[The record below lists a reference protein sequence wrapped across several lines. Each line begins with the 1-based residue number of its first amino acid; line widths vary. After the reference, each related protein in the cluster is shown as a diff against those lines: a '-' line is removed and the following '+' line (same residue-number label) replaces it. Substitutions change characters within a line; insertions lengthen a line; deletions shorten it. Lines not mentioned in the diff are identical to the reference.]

1 MREMADNSSRD
12 QDSQGT
18 ESLTVAL
25 VEDNRDHA
33 LIAAEALE
41 ERGHHVV
48 HFERGEDVLAA
59 SQTREWDAVVLDY
72 VLPTKSGLEV
82 LEALG
87 ELSDSPPVVM
97 VTASGSEAVA
107 VTALKKGAGD
117 YVVKTGR
124 HGPELARA
132 VELAATKHRMEQMA
146 AAHRKELERR
156 ANTDALTGLLNRRR
170 LADELGIAALRSS
183 QSGEPYAVVMI
194 DLDGF
199 KKINDEYGHAI
210 GDAVLVEFADIL
222 RGCFRKYDILARYGG
237 DEFVVV
243 LPNATRSCLPSL
255 IERVTQGL
263 SNSKL
268 VERLEFPLSASVGV
282 ADSEV
287 GGPEDVLKAAD
298 RTMYRHKNRAN
309 RTASDSRDLELDSAV
324 IVE

>member
-1 MREMADNSSRD
+1 MTENPSQDTDSRP
-12 QDSQGT
+12 QET
-18 ESLTVAL
+18 AESLTVAL

-48 HFERGEDVLAA
+48 HFERGEECLAA
-59 SQTREWDAVVLDY
+59 SQTREWDAVILDY

-82 LEALG
+82 LEALV
-87 ELSDSPPVVM
+87 ELPHAPPVVM

-170 LADELGIAALRSS
+170 LADELSIIALRASRR
-183 QSGEPYAVVMI
+183 GEPYAIVMI

-199 KKINDEYGHAI
+199 KKINDEYGHTT
-210 GDAVLVEFADIL
+210 GDAVLVEFAEIL

-243 LPNATRSCLPSL
+243 LPGATRACLPSL
-255 IERVTQGL
+255 IDRVAQGL
-263 SNSKL
+263 SNSPL
-268 VERLEFPLSASVGV
+268 MRRLEFSLSASVGV
-282 ADSEV
+282 ADSYV
-287 GGPEDVLKAAD
+287 GGPEEVLKAAD
-298 RTMYRHKNRAN
+298 RAMYGHKNRAD
-309 RTASDSRDLELDSAV
+309 RADRRLQDQKLDSAR